1 MPALLLHRIGDG
13 RSELVCARSLDR
25 LVRKAAAPIE
35 LSRLEP
41 VEEDAEILFRLARKP
56 DDERGANGQ
65 LGANLTPARDAL
77 QSFFLPCGALHALE
91 HGLVASLSR
100 LTDLPFAEPRMDA
113 HFVSGC
119 GADALKQSLCKT
131 VV

>member
-41 VEEDAEILFRLARKP
+41 VEEDAEILFRLAGKP

-77 QSFFLPCGALHALE
+77 QSFFLPCGALDALE
-91 HGLVASLSR
+91 HGLG
-100 LTDLPFAEPRMDA
+100 RMLKRDVRIERKLA
-113 HFVSGC
+113 CVHKRADFV
-119 GADALKQSLCKT
+119 
-131 VV
+131 